1 MTTYQM
7 TTIYNGTKIRESHS
21 THNPITK
28 TATPILGFANAGVVV
43 TGSEKWTAPADGYE
57 VKAGDVWVKVSYNG
71 VTGWMAYIHKGQ
83 KICRDFVETI
93 PPPVEPPVIVGFPQS
108 FDLKNTDPNHPDFG
122 KVQQYVKVLQ

>member
-93 PPPVEPPVIVGFPQS
+93 PPPVEPPVTPKFPEY
-108 FDLKNTDPNHPDFG
+108 FILTDPAGNTQRFN
-122 KVQQYVKVLQ
+122 KA